1 MKKRKFLK
9 LFVVTVCLN
18 YSAQILPFH
27 SIVAEATSGYE
38 DNMAGDII
46 EQDIS
51 IAEIPVEASVAEEA
65 IEVLVAEEAAVAES
79 VVVEEEAAFVE
90 APVENEVQNIVEAE
104 QFEAAELAPVEAGI
118 SPADEVSGITPTAV
132 VNNFDLVID
141 GVEVAPGAWYD
152 FPTYVSGSYLADNI
166 NSFVDSYQ
174 LTLTSVETG
183 EVFILSS
190 TGTSFNFDI
199 SGYADGQYTVQINA
213 IGRWEMNGN
222 SLPQNWVMT
231 FGLELKSTDAA
242 VIPDATYNPNSIDTS
257 FQGDNN
263 NWVIK
268 NEAGEVVAQGSGEV
282 IDDSILS
289 TLEEGNYTV
298 ENTATATTQMG
309 SEVPPTT
316 ATGTFTIRHPEST
329 TTVDKPINP
338 DSITGT
344 QKITDSVL
352 TWEIKDS
359 SGTVVASGTGSEVP
373 QDTIK
378 GLEEGDYT
386 VEFTETSPEG
396 ETHTSSGSFTARY
409 PQSSTNVDREYNPE
423 SITGGQRLPDSE
435 LTWEIKDSEGNVV
448 ESGTGDEVPQTVI
461 DGLGEGSYTVEF
473 TETSTENLTS
483 VTEGSFIIRHPE
495 TTTTVDRPINPES
508 VTGTQK
514 IPDSEL
520 TWEIK
525 DSEGNVVE
533 SGTGSDVP
541 QDIISG
547 LEEGPYTVE
556 FTETS
561 PEGETHTSD
570 GSFTVRHPETTT
582 TVDKPV
588 NPESITGTQN
598 IPDSELVWEIKDS
611 NGNVVES
618 GTGNEVPQSI
628 IDGLEDGDYTVEFTE
643 TSPEGE
649 THTSEGTFTTRHPQS
664 TTTVDR
670 EYNPESVTG
679 GQKLPDS
686 ELTWEIKDSEGNVV
700 ESGTGNEVPQSIIDG
715 LEEGSYTVEFTETST
730 EDMVSVTE
738 GSFIIRH
745 PETTTTVDRPI
756 NPESVT
762 GTQKIPDSELTWEIK
777 DSEGNVIISG
787 TGNEVPQDIIKGLEE
802 GSYIVEFVETSQEGE
817 THATE
822 GSFTIRYPE
831 TTTTV
836 DKPVNP
842 DSITG
847 TQKIPGSELTW
858 EIKDSEGR
866 VVKSGTGSEV
876 PQDIINALEN
886 GEYIVE
892 FTEISPEG
900 ETHTTNGSFTVR
912 HPEATVSID
921 KTENP
926 DSITGGQKIP
936 DSELT
941 WVIKDKDGTIIA
953 EGAGN
958 TVPQDVI
965 SGLAPGN
972 YTVEFTEISPEGESS
987 VAIQEF
993 VITEAVLADPVDPAE
1008 STTPAELAGTTVT
1021 GTNNAKPVGSNPTIG
1036 KKTLPQ
1042 TGESNPTWLASFGA
1056 MLGLTGLAGFVRR
1069 RKDGENS

>member
-132 VNNFDLVID
+132 VNNFDISSD
-141 GVEVAPGAWYD
+141 GNEMIPGQWYD
-152 FPTYVSGSYLADNI
+152 LPTYISGKYLADNI
-166 NSFVDSYQ
+166 LNFVESYEV
-174 LTLTSVETG
+174 TLTSSASSVTVVPTVIDGSFYLDVSGFSDG
-183 EVFILSS
+183 E
-190 TGTSFNFDI
+190 
-199 SGYADGQYTVQINA
+199 YTVQINA
-213 IGRWEMNGN
+213 IGYTDWGDGE
-222 SLPQNWVMT
+222 LDPQYWT
-231 FGLELKSTDAA
+231 TPIKIELKSTDAA

-257 FQGDNN
+257 FQGDDN

-289 TLEEGNYTV
+289 TLGEGNYTV
-298 ENTATATTQMG
+298 ENTATATTKKG

-316 ATGTFTIRHPEST
+316 VTGTFTIRHPEST

-359 SGTVVASGTGSEVP
+359 SGTVVASGTG
-373 QDTIK
+373 
-378 GLEEGDYT
+378 
-386 VEFTETSPEG
+386 
-396 ETHTSSGSFTARY
+396 
-409 PQSSTNVDREYNPE
+409 
-423 SITGGQRLPDSE
+423 
-435 LTWEIKDSEGNVV
+435 
-448 ESGTGDEVPQTVI
+448 
-461 DGLGEGSYTVEF
+461 
-473 TETSTENLTS
+473 
-483 VTEGSFIIRHPE
+483 
-495 TTTTVDRPINPES
+495 
-508 VTGTQK
+508 
-514 IPDSEL
+514 
-520 TWEIK
+520 
-525 DSEGNVVE
+525 
-533 SGTGSDVP
+533 
-541 QDIISG
+541 
-547 LEEGPYTVE
+547 
-556 FTETS
+556 
-561 PEGETHTSD
+561 
-570 GSFTVRHPETTT
+570 
-582 TVDKPV
+582 
-588 NPESITGTQN
+588 
-598 IPDSELVWEIKDS
+598 
-611 NGNVVES
+611 
-618 GTGNEVPQSI
+618 NEVPQSI
-628 IDGLEDGDYTVEFTE
+628 IDGLEDGDYTVKFTE

-649 THTSEGTFTTRHPQS
+649 P
-664 TTTVDR
+664 
-670 EYNPESVTG
+670 
-679 GQKLPDS
+679 
-686 ELTWEIKDSEGNVV
+686 
-700 ESGTGNEVPQSIIDG
+700 
-715 LEEGSYTVEFTETST
+715 
-730 EDMVSVTE
+730 
-738 GSFIIRH
+738 
-745 PETTTTVDRPI
+745 
-756 NPESVT
+756 
-762 GTQKIPDSELTWEIK
+762 
-777 DSEGNVIISG
+777 
-787 TGNEVPQDIIKGLEE
+787 
-802 GSYIVEFVETSQEGE
+802 
-817 THATE
+817 HATE

-965 SGLAPGN
+965 SGLTPGN

-1021 GTNNAKPVGSNPTIG
+1021 GTNNAKPVGSNPTTG